1 LQELTMRPLRFGF
14 KTAQQHSTWEEILAV
29 WKEADDIP
37 VLEHGWLFDH
47 LNPID
52 NPDGIGTCFDGWTTL
67 TALAAHT
74 KRIRLGLLT
83 GCNTYRDPAL
93 HAQIAATAD
102 VISGGRIDF
111 GDGAGWNEFEHRS
124 RNIELPTP
132 GKRLRMLDEAVT
144 IAKRLWTE
152 ETVDFEG
159 KYYQLHGARLAPKPI
174 QKPGLPVLIGG
185 SGEQLTLKVVAKHAD
200 IWNYS
205 GGDVETFRH
214 KVEVLK
220 GHCETVGRDFDEIE
234 LSAQRKVDFND
245 LDGTIADVQAFID
258 AGATHLVF
266 YFTPPYV
273 TGTPTTL
280 AEKVIPKLEQRA

>member
-1 LQELTMRPLRFGF
+1 MRPLSFGF

-37 VLEHGWLFDH
+37 AFEHGWLFDH

-52 NPDGIGTCFDGWTTL
+52 SDEGIGPCFEGWTML
-67 TALAAHT
+67 TALATHT
-74 KRIRLGLLT
+74 KRLRLGLLT

-111 GDGAGWNEFEHRS
+111 GDGAGWNEYEHRS
-124 RNIELPTP
+124 RNIELPAP
-132 GKRLRMLDEAVT
+132 GKRLRMLEEAIEIT
-144 IAKRLWTE
+144 KALWTQE
-152 ETVDFEG
+152 KVDYDG
-159 KYYQLHGARLAPKPI
+159 KHYQLHGARLEPKPV
-174 QKPGLPVLIGG
+174 QKPHPPILIGG
-185 SGEQLTLKVVAKHAD
+185 SGEKVTLKIVAKHAD

-220 GHCETVGRDFDEIE
+220 GHCETVGRDFGEIQ
-234 LSAQRKVDFND
+234 LSAQRRIDIND
-245 LDGTIADVQAFID
+245 IEGTIADAQAFID
-258 AGATHLVF
+258 AGVTHMVF
-266 YFTPPYV
+266 YLSPPYK
-273 TGTPTTL
+273 TGMVTTL
-280 AEKVIPKLEQRA
+280 AEQVIPKLEQR